1 MRRQNE
7 ESSQRHS
14 LCRYKNTFIAYKTD
28 RQPVGPVSGSSQ
40 WVQSSGPTR
49 GAGVAQRSR
58 RGAFRRVGTVMGIV
72 VLMSNN
78 PRRTPIALPQR
89 PCPRTGRLLYLR
101 LVHQLDAL
109 QTLLNELLVLP
120 AAALS
125 VQLCTSR
132 RIGSDSVLPVGAGGS
147 RLA

>member
-7 ESSQRHS
+7 ESSQSTAFVVTKTLS
-14 LCRYKNTFIAYKTD
+14 L
-28 RQPVGPVSGSSQ
+28 P
-40 WVQSSGPTR
+40 GPTR

-72 VLMSNN
+72 MLMSNN

-89 PCPRTGRLLYLR
+89 PCPRTGGLLYLR

-125 VQLCTSR
+125 VQFCTRR
-132 RIGSDSVLPVGAGGS
+132 RIGGDSVLPVGAGGS